1 MNPILRNL
9 NQNTMKQNPLDAIN
23 QLKQIAGG
31 NPNAAYNLLMQ
42 SNPRFRQFV
51 DENRGK
57 TPEQIAREH
66 GINMGLIDKFIH

>member
-57 TPEQIAREH
+57 TPEQIASEH